1 MKELLFRS
9 LKDIYRIVPQS
20 LIVQVICM
28 IAQAIMMAVNTWLV
42 SVFLNYVYIKNIKI
56 SIVCLIIIWCIF
68 IVSEI
73 ANSLFYSCM
82 VKIDS
87 KIAMKLGIEL
97 GEKGAHLSLIQYED
111 VEINNQLKRAKECI
125 ENGRFSDLSLS
136 VFLKWQVRYLYN

>member
-56 SIVCLIIIWCIF
+56 
-68 IVSEI
+68 
-73 ANSLFYSCM
+73 
-82 VKIDS
+82 K
-87 KIAMKLGIEL
+87 
-97 GEKGAHLSLIQYED
+97 
-111 VEINNQLKRAKECI
+111 QLKSYI
-125 ENGRFSDLSLS
+125 
-136 VFLKWQVRYLYN
+136 